1 LGGGHPK
8 SAYNNYLIFLFD
20 YQVRFFTLYSG
31 TNVIRNTSLID
42 RVLEELQ
49 HGLNTCHAR
58 PPQHERPYPAKSAG
72 AVELTDL
79 EQKQVAGLMRVN
91 NAGEVAAQGLY
102 RGQALTARDAKVSAS
117 MAEAAEEEN
126 EHLNWCQHRLS
137 ELNASRSKLDGFWYW
152 GSFSIGALA
161 GVIGDKWSLGFV
173 EETEKQVC
181 SHLESHLSK
190 LPEKDNR
197 SRAILETMQADEQ
210 RHAVNAHDAGATEL
224 PQPVKKAMTLV
235 GKIMTFSAYRL

>member
-1 LGGGHPK
+1 MIK
-8 SAYNNYLIFLFD
+8 
-20 YQVRFFTLYSG
+20 
-31 TNVIRNTSLID
+31 NTTLID
-42 RVLEELQ
+42 RLLEELQ

-58 PPQHERPYPAKSAG
+58 PPQHERPYPARAAG
-72 AVELTDL
+72 AVELTDQ

-102 RGQALTARDAKVSAS
+102 RGQALTARNAKVSAS

-126 EHLNWCQHRLS
+126 EHLNWCQHRLA
-137 ELNASRSKLDGFWYW
+137 ELDASRSKLDGLWYW

-161 GVIGDKWSLGFV
+161 GAVGDKWSLGFV

-181 SHLESHLSK
+181 RHLEKHLSQ
-190 LPEKDNR
+190 LPEKDTR
-197 SRAILETMQADEQ
+197 SRAILETMQADER

-224 PQPVKKAMTLV
+224 PLAVKEAMTLV
-235 GKIMTFSAYRL
+235 SKIMTFSAYRL